1 MKTNLPFK
9 NLINKVGLKKKDA
22 QQKLKVGLDISSA
35 AIRIVGLYPDKEK
48 PTLVSFAYVPIE
60 DTIGSSIRKAIASLP
75 TTNYQL
81 NVGLSGSGVVIRYIN
96 LPKMT
101 RDELKG
107 AMRFEAEK
115 HIPFPL
121 VEVILDTYI
130 LDENFAG
137 NQMLVLLAAV
147 KNDLISQCIQLMRS
161 AGIEVAIIDI
171 STVALINAFLHY
183 QAKSANLETQTK
195 PAALLD
201 IGLKFSGLNI
211 IEGRIPRLSRDIS
224 VGSKSF
230 ETVDKEA
237 ILSNLADEVRRS
249 FDFYE
254 SESNKPLDVIFLSG
268 EGSRSEG
275 IEQFIASNFSI
286 PVKFWDPSENCIIAP
301 SVNKEL
307 LQSQSHT
314 LGVSLGLAL
323 R

>member
-1 MKTNLPFK
+1 MKINLPFK
-9 NLINKVGLKKKDA
+9 NLVNKVGLQKKSA
-22 QQKLKVGLDISSA
+22 PQKLKVGLDIGSA
-35 AIRIVGLYPDKEK
+35 AIRAVGLYPDKEK
-48 PTLVSFAYVPIE
+48 PTIVSFAYVPIE
-60 DTIGSSIRKAIASLP
+60 ETIGSSIRKAIASLP

-101 RDELKG
+101 KDELRG

-115 HIPFPL
+115 HIPFP
-121 VEVILDTYI
+121 VAEVTLDTYI
-130 LDENFAG
+130 LDDNFTG

-171 STVALINAFLHY
+171 STVALINAFFHY
-183 QAKSANLETQTK
+183 QAKNMNLGAQPK
-195 PAALLD
+195 PVALLD
-201 IGLKFSGLNI
+201 IGLKFSSLNI
-211 IEGRIPRLSRDIS
+211 VEGKIPRLSRDIS

-230 ETVDKEA
+230 EAVDKEA
-237 ILSNLADEVRRS
+237 ILLNLAEEIRRS

-254 SESNKPLDVIFLSG
+254 SQSDKPLDAIFLSG

-286 PVKFWDPSENCIIAP
+286 PVKFWDPSENCIVA
-301 SVNKEL
+301 SGVNKEL
-307 LQSQSHT
+307 LQSQNHT